1 MTVARVGADGD
12 RGATAAHT
20 LARAQTVAR
29 WLTEGFS
36 SAEAHRRARELWG
49 VSHRTASRLVAAGRR
64 ELMAGWDIERDQM
77 LALLLSRFDAVFKA
91 AIVSGNHNAA
101 VAALNAQAK
110 LAKVL

>member
-1 MTVARVGADGD
+1 MTVADVGADGY
-12 RGATAAHT
+12 RGAPAAHT
-20 LARAQTVAR
+20 LARSQLIAR

-36 SAEAHRRARELWG
+36 TAEVHHRARETWK
-49 VSHRTASRLVAAGRR
+49 VSHRTADRLLQAGRR

-91 AIVSGNHNAA
+91 AMVSGNHNAA

>member
-1 MTVARVGADGD
+1 MSVAESGAEPV
-12 RGATAAHT
+12 RGAAHV
-20 LARAQTVAR
+20 LARSQRVAS
-29 WLTEGFS
+29 WLAVEGL
-36 SAEAHRRARELWG
+36 SAGEAHQRARAEWG
-49 VSHRTASRLVAAGRR
+49 LSRRSADRLLAAGRR

-91 AIVSGNHNAA
+91 AMLAGNHNAA

>member
-1 MTVARVGADGD
+1 MIVAEGGAERG
-12 RGATAAHT
+12 RGAAHNI
-20 LARAQTVAR
+20 ARSQQVAR
-29 WLTEGFS
+29 WL
-36 SAEAHRRARELWG
+36 SAGCSTAEVHQQARETWG
-49 VSHRTASRLVAAGRR
+49 VSHRTADRLVAAGRA

-91 AIVSGNHNAA
+91 AMLTGNHNAA